1 MAAILLFLC
10 ENSGVVA
17 LFAGA
22 AAILAL
28 ALKAPHYP
36 LAGYCGA
43 VAFLCLVIFVL
54 DVCSKAIGNASGMA
68 LTAVSLALG
77 GFSLLIVRLLAIQ
90 PFLLLIY

>member
-10 ENSGVVA
+10 ENSDVVA

-28 ALKAPHYP
+28 ALKVPHYP
-36 LAGYCGA
+36 LAGYYGV
-43 VAFLCLVIFVL
+43 VALLALVVFAL

>member
-10 ENSGVVA
+10 ENSDVVA

-36 LAGYCGA
+36 LAGYYGM
-43 VAFLCLVIFVL
+43 VALLSLVIFVL
-54 DVCSKAIGNASGMA
+54 DVRSKALAVGNGKPLAVISVAFVSVSVA
-68 LTAVSLALG
+68 LVLLLAL
-77 GFSLLIVRLLAIQ
+77 Q
-90 PFLLLIY
+90 PFLLLIH

>member
-10 ENSGVVA
+10 EISDVVA

-28 ALKAPHYP
+28 ALKVPHYP
-36 LAGYCGA
+36 LAGYYGV
-43 VAFLCLVIFVL
+43 VALLALVVFAL

-90 PFLLLIY
+90 PFHLLIY